1 MMPGG
6 PPCVIAEC
14 PQFKNLAQ
22 IMALKRV
29 GRKSV
34 FGLSCI
40 DAITDA
46 DADADANG
54 DGCAVG

>member
-1 MMPGG
+1 
-6 PPCVIAEC
+6 
-14 PQFKNLAQ
+14 
-22 IMALKRV
+22 MALKRV

-40 DAITDA
+40 DALT

-54 DGCAVG
+54 DGYAVG

>member
-1 MMPGG
+1 MHKSGG
-6 PPCVIAEC
+6 VKI
-14 PQFKNLAQ
+14 FKNLAQ